1 MITPLDIEN
10 KTFNK
15 QLVNGYSTEEVHEFM
30 TALLKDYEKIYKE
43 NIEYKDKIAVLNQGI
58 QHYKSI
64 EDTLQNALI
73 VAQGTAD
80 SVKQNAKAEADNI
93 VKEAEINAM
102 KAVDDINQKAIEKQM
117 QLDEAKK
124 QFDIYK
130 AKMESLL
137 ISQLE
142 ILKEINRDPIILKMK
157 STPANESDLQTAQDL
172 LDTVTANS
180 DRCVGM
186 AANMIGVNKT
196 ILVALI
202 AGKYKIMINPEI
214 TDHSVEYYETEE
226 GCLSLNGVRPAK
238 RYKKITVSWL
248 DEKFRNR
255 KGTFR
260 DFEAQIIQH
269 EIDHFSG
276 ILI

>member
-30 TALLKDYEKIYKE
+30 TAILKDYEKIYKE

-102 KAVDDINQKAIEKQM
+102 KAVDDISHKVVEKQM

-142 ILKEINRDPIILKMK
+142 ILKEINRDQL
-157 STPANESDLQTAQDL
+157 
-172 LDTVTANS
+172 
-180 DRCVGM
+180 
-186 AANMIGVNKT
+186 
-196 ILVALI
+196 
-202 AGKYKIMINPEI
+202 
-214 TDHSVEYYETEE
+214 
-226 GCLSLNGVRPAK
+226 
-238 RYKKITVSWL
+238 
-248 DEKFRNR
+248 
-255 KGTFR
+255 
-260 DFEAQIIQH
+260 
-269 EIDHFSG
+269 
-276 ILI
+276 